1 MRDLVVVVV
10 AAQAAQAA
18 AAADAYYAQ
27 LEGKHNPDSLQF
39 PKGEVVLLKAF
50 FIVIAHSLPALVLAE
65 EGICQKQTDSIHQ
78 NEDS

>member
-1 MRDLVVVVV
+1 MRDLVAVVV
-10 AAQAAQAA
+10 AAQAA
-18 AAADAYYAQ
+18 AAADAYHEQ

-39 PKGEVVLLKAF
+39 PKGEVVLLKVF
-50 FIVIAHSLPALVLAE
+50 FLVIAHSLPALVLAE